1 MKITLDTILRI
12 SGSAADDRRV
22 AEEFAREE
30 LTEAEARF
38 GQLYDLRV
46 GKVILDAAGLRT
58 AWDACVG
65 IRHLHA
71 LLQEAVEFHRRS
83 ELQKI
88 FVAAHE
94 KVKEMQQTGDAIYLR
109 LSQLCP
115 DRV

>member
-1 MKITLDTILRI
+1 MKITLDTILRV
-12 SGSAADDRRV
+12 SGSTDDDRRI
-22 AEEFAREE
+22 AQEFAREAM
-30 LTEAEARF
+30 TEAEARLA
-38 GQLYDLRV
+38 QLDDLRL
-46 GKVILDAAGLRT
+46 GKAILDAAGLGT
-58 AWDACVG
+58 AWDACAG

-71 LLQEAVEFHRRS
+71 LLQESVEFHGRS